1 MWARCQ
7 LAEFR
12 KHRERSTRWRASSW
26 ATNPTCPTRARLL
39 IATGGVPRTLDIPGA
54 DLPGVFFLRR
64 LDDALA
70 LREHLTSGT
79 PVVVIG
85 AGFIGAEVA
94 ASARALGCEVTML
107 EIAEIPLG
115 RALGP
120 EIGQIYADV
129 HREHGVELRTRCRTH
144 RRPGVRVLSARAGVA
159 VRFGADAT
167 TATIWP
173 PGHGSPF
180 FGRGDA
186 RSSTPATAAT
196 DQRAA
201 HAIP

>member
-1 MWARCQ
+1 MVE
-7 LAEFR
+7 LADGTSLAYD
-12 KHRERSTRWRASSW
+12 K
-26 ATNPTCPTRARLL
+26 LL
-39 IATGGVPRTLDIPGA
+39 IATSGVPRTLDIPEA

-70 LREHLTSGT
+70 LREHLTPGA

-115 RALGP
+115 RSLGP

-129 HREHGVELRTRCRTH
+129 HREHGAELRAAAARNMLGQQKPFHEVALVRPVRPQSPGRRDSRSHPAHGGTR
-144 RRPGVRVLSARAGVA
+144 
-159 VRFGADAT
+159 
-167 TATIWP
+167 
-173 PGHGSPF
+173 
-180 FGRGDA
+180 
-186 RSSTPATAAT
+186 
-196 DQRAA
+196 
-201 HAIP
+201 